1 MLKFFR
7 NPFATSGD
15 KTAVPETVDPNGNVS
30 YPQGYSFDYQR
41 QKTDPASKNIER
53 DKMNQIFFDITSAI
67 AEIQAQGIPD
77 FITPALNGG
86 TAYPYAKNAVVR
98 FADANYV
105 SLVTANTATPADV
118 TKWALLPT
126 PERLQKASNSSAVAG
141 GTANALTAAF
151 VPAIAAYPSAPET
164 LSVLVRATAANTTT
178 TPTLAVDGLAAKTIV
193 KGNNMALAAGDII
206 GAGHWLDFQF
216 DPALD
221 KWVLQNPAKGI
232 TVGSYQPLDATL
244 TALAALVTSAD
255 KMIYATGVDTFALN
269 PFTAFARTLL
279 DDPDAATALVTLGV
293 IGGATYSMGAS
304 GYVKLP
310 SWLGGLIIQWTKTA
324 VIAANASVT
333 VSFPTT
339 FPGSVFAVFGT
350 PDSPSAGEASAIGCV
365 SFTTSSAV
373 INNGNTE
380 NNEGA
385 YVLAFGY

>member
-67 AEIQAQGIPD
+67 AEIQAKGIPD
-77 FITPALNGG
+77 FITTALNGG
-86 TAYPYAKNAVVR
+86 TAYSYAKNAVVR
-98 FADANYV
+98 YSDANYI
-105 SLVTANTATPADV
+105 SLVAANTATPADA

-126 PERLQKASNSSAVAG
+126 PERLQKASNSSAVAA
-141 GTANALTAAF
+141 GTANALAAAF

-164 LSVLVRATAANTTT
+164 LSVLVRAAAANTTT

-221 KWVLQNPAKGI
+221 KWVLQNPATGI
-232 TVGSYQPLDATL
+232 TAGAYQPLDATL

-269 PFTAFARTLL
+269 TLTAFARTLL
-279 DDPDAATALVTLGV
+279 DDPDAATALTTLGV
-293 IGGATYSMGAS
+293 VGGATYSMGAS
-304 GYVKLP
+304 GYVKFP
-310 SWLGGLIIQWTKTA
+310 SWMGGLIIQWGSTGGLAGQTG
-324 VIAANASVT
+324 IDVT
-333 VSFPTT
+333 FPITFPTRC
-339 FPGSVFAVFGT
+339 
-350 PDSPSAGEASAIGCV
+350 ASALAVGV
-365 SFTTSSAV
+365 GTTDGGDVNTALGNVTASGMRIRNTLVDTSAAEYWIAV
-373 INNGNTE
+373 GN
-380 NNEGA
+380 
-385 YVLAFGY
+385 

>member
-77 FITPALNGG
+77 FITTALNGG
-86 TAYPYAKNAVVR
+86 AAYSYAKNAVVR
-98 FADANYV
+98 FADANYI
-105 SLVTANTATPADV
+105 SLVAANTATPADV

-206 GAGHWLDFQF
+206 GAGHWLDFQY
-216 DPALD
+216 DPTLD

-269 PFTAFARTLL
+269 TITAFARTLL
-279 DDPDAATALVTLGV
+279 DDPDAATALTTLGV
-293 IGGATYSMGAS
+293 VGGATYSMGAS

-310 SWLGGLIIQWTKTA
+310 SWLGGLIIQWGS
-324 VIAANASVT
+324 AAGLAGQTGIDVT
-333 VSFPTT
+333 FPLTFPTRC
-339 FPGSVFAVFGT
+339 
-350 PDSPSAGEASAIGCV
+350 ASAVAVGVGTTDGGDVNIALGNV
-365 SFTTSSAV
+365 TTSGMRIRNTLVDASTAEYWV
-373 INNGNTE
+373 ALGN
-380 NNEGA
+380 
-385 YVLAFGY
+385 

>member
-67 AEIQAQGIPD
+67 AEIQAQGVPD

-98 FADANYV
+98 FADANHV
-105 SLVTANTATPADV
+105 SLVVANTATPADV

-164 LSVLVRATAANTTT
+164 LSILVRATAANTTT

-269 PFTAFARTLL
+269 TITAFARTLL
-279 DDPDAATALVTLGV
+279 DDPDAATALTTLGV
-293 IGGATYSMGAS
+293 VGGATYSMGAS

-310 SWLGGLIIQWTKTA
+310 SWLGGLIIQWGTG
-324 VIAANASVT
+324 AAPSSNSGVNVT
-333 VSFPTT
+333 FPLTFPT
-339 FPGSVFAVFGT
+339 GVFRAVANGY
-350 PDSPSAGEASAIGCV
+350 SSADADG
-365 SFTTSSAV
+365 AV
-373 INNGNTE
+373 INHYNLTTSGMRINNGTTE
-380 NNEGA
+380 SVA
-385 YVLAFGY
+385 SVSYIVFGN